1 MSRAALLLEALEVV
15 EKATF
20 ADEALFAEAAKYVDS
35 PSFFVGGR
43 DLSSFTP
50 SGFGL
55 AMAKRGSF
63 GGLASV
69 GGEEQT
75 LLSIILV
82 DGRSWEKSLVE
93 VRVEGKDEELPQ
105 ELEGKGCRWD
115 DNCLARFN
123 KFLGFSME
131 GFEGEILN
139 LLLRTKRRREQS
151 NKRGTIGTT
160 KFDREL
166 KKLHWSIEQ
175 FGWRRWGQSLDP

>member
-1 MSRAALLLEALEVV
+1 MSRVALLLEALEVV
-15 EKATF
+15 EKTTF
-20 ADEALFAEAAKYVDS
+20 ANEALFAEASKYVDS

-50 SGFGL
+50 RFGL
-55 AMAKRGSF
+55 AMAKRGSL

-69 GGEEQT
+69 GGEEQN

-105 ELEGKGCRWD
+105 ELERKGCRWD

-160 KFDREL
+160 KFD
-166 KKLHWSIEQ
+166 
-175 FGWRRWGQSLDP
+175 